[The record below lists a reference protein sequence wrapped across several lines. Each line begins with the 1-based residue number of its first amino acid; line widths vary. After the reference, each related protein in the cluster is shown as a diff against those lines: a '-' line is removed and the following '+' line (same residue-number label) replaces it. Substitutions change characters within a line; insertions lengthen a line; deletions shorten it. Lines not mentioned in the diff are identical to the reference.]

1 MGSVPVGA
9 VCSLEY
15 LIFLP
20 YERTETEIC
29 KVKSKKEAFNFI
41 FHKVFS
47 KPCGPS
53 THTRTAGCPEHES
66 VKETEEVGGAGEEK
80 SNMTEL

>member
-1 MGSVPVGA
+1 MKSILSKERVGSVPVGA

-29 KVKSKKEAFNFI
+29 KVKSKKEAFI
-41 FHKVFS
+41 FHIS
-47 KPCGPS
+47 
-53 THTRTAGCPEHES
+53 
-66 VKETEEVGGAGEEK
+66 
-80 SNMTEL
+80 